1 MAGLFKVRG
10 GMKISLLT
18 ENLSVRG
25 GTHKQVLRLAE
36 YLRSCGDQVEI
47 VTGEYQPDQCY
58 EEFRDFVIKT
68 DSRPRHGRLGR
79 VAAAVR
85 LARLIAPDCDV
96 LNLHDQGCDLTARR
110 ASLRRPSLPIVW
122 QINDLHPA
130 YRVGPCAGLKA
141 HWLQPVHRSLGRW
154 VARRC
159 TVLTVN
165 VTKNARRVQEN
176 MGREARVLYPGVD
189 QDASMPAV
197 RALTVPLQVLSIGVL
212 YHYRNYETVIESL
225 AVLAK
230 KGIRAELTIVGT
242 TKFTPQY
249 ARQLQA
255 LAEERGIAARFLGE
269 VPGDVLRQTMA
280 RSHVFVFVNLDQS
293 WGLAAFEA
301 LNMSLP
307 VVLSESVGAV
317 ELLRGNPSVR
327 VVDPRSAAAVAA
339 AIAEIASSQPHYE
352 SLAGMAFES
361 VRDYTWDKLYSS
373 AMRRLFLE
381 VSRPQR
387 SLSAAAGR

>member
-1 MAGLFKVRG
+1 
-10 GMKISLLT
+10 
-18 ENLSVRG
+18 
-25 GTHKQVLRLAE
+25 
-36 YLRSCGDQVEI
+36 
-47 VTGEYQPDQCY
+47 
-58 EEFRDFVIKT
+58 
-68 DSRPRHGRLGR
+68 
-79 VAAAVR
+79 
-85 LARLIAPDCDV
+85 
-96 LNLHDQGCDLTARR
+96 
-110 ASLRRPSLPIVW
+110 
-122 QINDLHPA
+122 
-130 YRVGPCAGLKA
+130 
-141 HWLQPVHRSLGRW
+141 
-154 VARRC
+154 
-159 TVLTVN
+159 
-165 VTKNARRVQEN
+165 
-176 MGREARVLYPGVD
+176 
-189 QDASMPAV
+189 MPAV

-361 VRDYTWDKLYSS
+361 VRVYTWDKLYSS